1 MYEFTSQFCSIF
13 NYLKESGS
21 ARLPSNSDG
30 ERLPLAACLDLQ
42 YWFFILCK
50 SMRKCYLNIF
60 SNFCNSPPS
69 PSLHKSDSLTG
80 DGVPRNDQEL
90 TAWFTSSRVP
100 PAPTCRFLR
109 MGIGELPRGSST
121 IPWMWSLVSCSFLL
135 ASLKLFQT
143 DSAFTYEISTYWS
156 SWSCFCRLSYW

>member
-1 MYEFTSQFCSIF
+1 MIH
-13 NYLKESGS
+13 LKESGS

-121 IPWMWSLVSCSFLL
+121 IPWMWSLVSCSFLF
-135 ASLKLFQT
+135 ASLNYFKLIQHLHMKYLLTEAAGVVFVGYHT
-143 DSAFTYEISTYWS
+143 GKHTPSFPL
-156 SWSCFCRLSYW
+156 FP